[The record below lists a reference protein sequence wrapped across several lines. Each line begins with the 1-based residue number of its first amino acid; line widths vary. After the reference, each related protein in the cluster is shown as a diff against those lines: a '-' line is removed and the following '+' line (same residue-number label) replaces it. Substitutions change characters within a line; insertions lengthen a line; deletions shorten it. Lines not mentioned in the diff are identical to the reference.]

1 MTEDKKRFSLF
12 RKKEDEDQKAAEAKA
27 EAAKELE
34 DKKRREAARAKADA
48 DIRARHEEQM
58 ADAKEA
64 IEAKVTKH
72 VVASGESLS
81 VIAKKYY
88 DDAGK
93 YMKIYEA
100 NKDVIGADPSLIQPG
115 MELVIPK

>member
-1 MTEDKKRFSLF
+1 MTEKKKRFSLF
-12 RKKEDEDQKAAEAKA
+12 RKKEEAEQKTAEAQAAQSLEDQ
-27 EAAKELE
+27 
-34 DKKRREAARAKADA
+34 KRREAAREKADA
-48 DIRARHEEQM
+48 EIRARHEEQM
-58 ADAKEA
+58 AAAKKAAE
-64 IEAKVTKH
+64 EKVVKH

-93 YMKIYEA
+93 YMEIYEA
-100 NKDVIGADPSLIQPG
+100 NKDVIGEDPSLIQPG

>member
-1 MTEDKKRFSLF
+1 MTEKKKKFSLF
-12 RKKEDEDQKAAEAKA
+12 RKKEAEDQKAAEVKSQ
-27 EAAKELE
+27 AAQDLE
-34 DKKRREAARAKADA
+34 EKKRREAARAKTEA
-48 DIRARHEEQM
+48 DIRARHEAEM
-58 ADAKEA
+58 EAAK
-64 IEAKVTKH
+64 AKVTKH

-100 NKDVIGADPSLIQPG
+100 NKDVIGGDPSLIQPG